1 MIVKL
6 LKTKDKEKV
15 MKLARKRHTQYTER
29 NGNTSKA
36 NFSSKTKKKD
46 DTRTNFLKCLKTK
59 KPPKTKNKQQ
69 NFMANKNNLQN
80 LEQNKH
86 LFR

>member
-46 DTRTNFLKCLKTK
+46 DTGTNFLKCLKTK
-59 KPPKTKNKQQ
+59 KKKPKKLKT
-69 NFMANKNNLQN
+69 NNRILWPI
-80 LEQNKH
+80 KIT
-86 LFR
+86 FKT